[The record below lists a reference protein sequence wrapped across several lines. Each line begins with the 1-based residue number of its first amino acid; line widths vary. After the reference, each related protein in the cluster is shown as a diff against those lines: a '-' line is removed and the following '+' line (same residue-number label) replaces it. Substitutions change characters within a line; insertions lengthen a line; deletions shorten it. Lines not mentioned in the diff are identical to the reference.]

1 MTVGDPR
8 PGVQFSLVVYTF
20 ALLSTLR
27 YLPRVVFGLVPLS
40 IEVEVIA
47 ILVTIC
53 SNDDTEAAPESSRD
67 HDEPVESIVVFLE
80 F

>member
-1 MTVGDPR
+1 MNFCLYFENT
-8 PGVQFSLVVYTF
+8 SE
-20 ALLSTLR
+20 LSVETSCGAHR
-27 YLPRVVFGLVPLS
+27 TPRVEFGLVPLS